1 MLYNP
6 PSGQAGAT
14 VALPDE
20 REDYPQPS
28 VPFDQS
34 SVFTPPDDQDS
45 LPSVQQPQGQV
56 QAQAQAQIP
65 IDPSLLDMP
74 PHPMAQQH
82 QHMMH
87 PAGPN
92 YLLNGNV
99 SELGILNGNSELGF
113 YSAPM
118 QSGNRQQNQ
127 QHANPNGNGASR
139 SYANS
144 PPDLSFSRSSHNASG
159 TELVASPTQAYY
171 NNDPN
176 SDFNRP
182 APIGT
187 ATASRDPTLG
197 GLNSTMKPQSQRL
210 EVTVSQQSFLNVD
223 ENGAGPSGTVD
234 DSNDHES
241 LYDWANDRCT
251 YTLDDQSQSHAGPST
266 FMGAYD
272 ESLE

>member
-34 SVFTPPDDQDS
+34 SVFTPPDEQDP
-45 LPSVQQPQGQV
+45 LPQVQQPQGQG
-56 QAQAQAQIP
+56 QTQAQAQIP

-87 PAGPN
+87 PAGPD
-92 YLLNGNV
+92 YLLNGNHADFG
-99 SELGILNGNSELGF
+99 LQ
-113 YSAPM
+113 SAPM
-118 QSGNRQQNQ
+118 QSGNWQQNQ
-127 QHANPNGNGASR
+127 QHPNPNGNGASR
-139 SYANS
+139 TYANS

-159 TELVASPTQAYY
+159 TELVASPTQTYY
-171 NNDPN
+171 NVN
-176 SDFNRP
+176 SNGL
-182 APIGT
+182 APVGT
-187 ATASRDPTLG
+187 ATTSRDPTLG
-197 GLNSTMKPQSQRL
+197 GLNSTTKAQSQRL

-234 DSNDHES
+234 DSCDHDHDHES

-251 YTLDDQSQSHAGPST
+251 YTLDDDETQSHAGPST
-266 FMGAYD
+266 FTGAYD

>member
-34 SVFTPPDDQDS
+34 SVFTPPDDEDPQ
-45 LPSVQQPQGQV
+45 PQVQQPQGQV
-56 QAQAQAQIP
+56 QGQVQGQAQPQIP

-87 PAGPN
+87 PARPD

-99 SELGILNGNSELGF
+99 ADYGLQ
-113 YSAPM
+113 SAPM
-118 QSGNRQQNQ
+118 QSGNWQQNQ
-127 QHANPNGNGASR
+127 QHPNPNGNGASR

-171 NNDPN
+171 NGDPN
-176 SDFNRP
+176 SNFSRP

-197 GLNSTMKPQSQRL
+197 GLNSRTKAQSQRP

-234 DSNDHES
+234 DSNDHDHDS

-251 YTLDDQSQSHAGPST
+251 YTLDGQSQSDAGPST
-266 FMGAYD
+266 FTGAYD